1 MKNMKM
7 KLLDYTLIG
16 LLAGMAPLA
25 MAQQGKQPGDEAP
38 AATLA
43 CGDAGCNSDEGLLF
57 KLRTRSYDK
66 PLTEGTN
73 EQSTSKELQPDRRVS
88 IGLDA
93 PGKAVAVGKFSIALP
108 NGGVIWA
115 TEDPTLGQPALSIT
129 APGMV
134 PFDGKAITKPVQ
146 FYLRSNYSAFVERHE
161 LSIFRASDADL
172 IAPLVTL
179 PMGVAR
185 PRSRSTGENVSS
197 GTTMFSGLTSR
208 WSQPAP

>member
-73 EQSTSKELQPDRRVS
+73 AVS
-88 IGLDA
+88 YTHLDVYKRQA
-93 PGKAVAVGKFSIALP
+93 EGTVPGHRTGRSHPAR
-108 NGGVIWA
+108 
-115 TEDPTLGQPALSIT
+115 LG
-129 APGMV
+129 
-134 PFDGKAITKPVQ
+134 KPVRR
-146 FYLRSNYSAFVERHE
+146 LHPGRSAGRVPS
-161 LSIFRASDADL
+161 
-172 IAPLVTL
+172 P
-179 PMGVAR
+179 
-185 PRSRSTGENVSS
+185 
-197 GTTMFSGLTSR
+197 
-208 WSQPAP
+208 